1 MQRQSSDMIVLT
13 PIALTNVLYTYILLA
28 DCYTTGLAKLTKT
41 IRYHCRQWPHKS
53 SASTT

>member
-1 MQRQSSDMIVLT
+1 MIVLT

-41 IRYHCRQWPHKS
+41 IRYHCRQ
-53 SASTT
+53 